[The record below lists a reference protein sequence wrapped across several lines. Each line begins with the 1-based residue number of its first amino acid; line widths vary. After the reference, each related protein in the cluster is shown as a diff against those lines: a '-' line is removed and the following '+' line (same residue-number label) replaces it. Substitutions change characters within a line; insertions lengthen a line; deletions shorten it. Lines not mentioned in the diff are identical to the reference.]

1 MSFKVYKLKHILQ
14 LSACVFKKYS
24 DSCCLN
30 ETVDSAVTI
39 ISGKA
44 FQSFTVLGKSE
55 YTVFIVI
62 CTY

>member
-1 MSFKVYKLKHILQ
+1 MSFKVYNLKHTLQ

-30 ETVDSAVTI
+30 ETIDSAVTM

-44 FQSFTVLGKSE
+44 FQSFIVLGKNE
-55 YTVFIVI
+55 YF
-62 CTY
+62 

>member
-1 MSFKVYKLKHILQ
+1 MSLIVYKLKHILQ

-30 ETVDSAVTI
+30 ETIDSAVTI

-44 FQSFTVLGKSE
+44 FQSFNVFGKNE
-55 YTVFIVI
+55 YL
-62 CTY
+62 